1 MQNKSRNKLLK
12 SIIFSVVAAVI
23 VAALVLVIFL
33 RAPEPQSDPHID
45 EENNTVSQPVVEDDH
60 DEQEEIK
67 EPETINKVEMLPEM
81 AELYAENP
89 DIIGWVKI
97 EGTNVD
103 YPVMYTPDDEEKYL
117 YRGFDGKYNAEG
129 LPFLDKDC
137 SISPESTNLIIY
149 GHNMLGG
156 TMFQNLMKYEDEEY
170 WREHPVIEVKTLYE
184 TRTYEI
190 IGAFRDRVYYT
201 YEDCFKFYQFIDPQ
215 TEEEF
220 DEAISY
226 FVENTPYDMGVEAE
240 CGDNL
245 ITLVTCAYHHQFGRY
260 VVVAREI
267 TE

>member
-1 MQNKSRNKLLK
+1 MQSTKVKKTIKLILL
-12 SIIFSVVAAVI
+12 ILLVCIM
-23 VAALVLVIFL
+23 VAALAVLIYFRRPVTAQQNAVNSNVLSGNDIEKPAEQTD
-33 RAPEPQSDPHID
+33 APIVLD
-45 EENNTVSQPVVEDDH
+45 
-60 DEQEEIK
+60 K
-67 EPETINKVEMLPEM
+67 REMLPEM

-226 FVENTPYDMGVEAE
+226 FIENTPYDMGVEAE
-240 CGDNL
+240 FGDNL

-267 TE
+267 SE

>member
-1 MQNKSRNKLLK
+1 MQSTKVKKTVKLILL
-12 SIIFSVVAAVI
+12 ILLICVMT
-23 VAALVLVIFL
+23 AALVVLIYFRRPVTAQQNAVNSNVLSGNDIEKPAEQTD
-33 RAPEPQSDPHID
+33 APIVLD
-45 EENNTVSQPVVEDDH
+45 
-60 DEQEEIK
+60 K
-67 EPETINKVEMLPEM
+67 REMLPEM

-137 SISPESTNLIIY
+137 SMSPESTNLIIY

-170 WREHPVIEVKTLYE
+170 WKEHPVIEVKTLYE

-226 FVENTPYDMGVEAE
+226 FIENTPYDMGVEAE
-240 CGDNL
+240 FGDNF

>member
-1 MQNKSRNKLLK
+1 MQSTKVKKTIKLILL
-12 SIIFSVVAAVI
+12 ILLVCIM
-23 VAALVLVIFL
+23 VAALAVLIYFRRPVTAQQNAVNSNVLSGNDIEKPAEQTD
-33 RAPEPQSDPHID
+33 APIVLD
-45 EENNTVSQPVVEDDH
+45 
-60 DEQEEIK
+60 K
-67 EPETINKVEMLPEM
+67 REMLPEM

-137 SISPESTNLIIY
+137 SMSPESTNLIIY

-170 WREHPVIEVKTLYE
+170 WKEHPVIEVKTLYE

-226 FVENTPYDMGVEAE
+226 FIENTPYDMGVEAE
-240 CGDNL
+240 FGDNL

-267 TE
+267 SE

>member
-1 MQNKSRNKLLK
+1 MQSTKVKKTIKLILL
-12 SIIFSVVAAVI
+12 ILLVCIM
-23 VAALVLVIFL
+23 VAALAVLIYFRRPVTAQQKAVNSNVLSGNDIEKPAEQTDAPIVIDK
-33 RAPEPQSDPHID
+33 R
-45 EENNTVSQPVVEDDH
+45 
-60 DEQEEIK
+60 
-67 EPETINKVEMLPEM
+67 EMLPEM

-103 YPVMYTPDDEEKYL
+103 YPVMYTPNDEEKYL

-137 SISPESTNLIIY
+137 SMSPESTNLIIY

-170 WREHPVIEVKTLYE
+170 WKEHPVIEVKTLYE

-240 CGDNL
+240 FGDNL

-267 TE
+267 SE